1 MGRRGAEG
9 AVAEEVVEEGA
20 VEAELER
27 CQLGREGGGGGSV
40 TRRGNIHAMLTAG
53 S

>member
-9 AVAEEVVEEGA
+9 AVAEEMVEEGA

-27 CQLGREGGGGGSV
+27 CQLGREGKGQSLEGG
-40 TRRGNIHAMLTAG
+40 TYMPC
-53 S
+53 